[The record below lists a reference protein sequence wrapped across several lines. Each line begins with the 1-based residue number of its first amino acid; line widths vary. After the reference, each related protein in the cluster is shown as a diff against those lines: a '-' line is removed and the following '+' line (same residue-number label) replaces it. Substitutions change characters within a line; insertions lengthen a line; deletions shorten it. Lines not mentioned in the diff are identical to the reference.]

1 MAERTWMEQVVER
14 VVSQVLE
21 TRLPRLRE
29 DLVQRVLEELQ
40 PQLGASSRA
49 NPTALLRAISGIH
62 AGTTQ
67 REILRALLDSA
78 VPYCGRAA
86 LFVVKSGKA
95 MGWQGRGFVDIDA
108 VKDFSLNVHTGLG
121 ARALR
126 DRTVAGGTA
135 SEMDLRFIE
144 QFGKPS
150 DEQVLILPLMLK
162 DKVAALMYADAGIDT
177 DVKTDSAALEL
188 LVFSTSAWLEVAS
201 LRKQANRESTSEL
214 PVGMAERTAPAPVGA
229 APSFAD
235 PFPSHA
241 LKHIVATEAPSAT
254 GAAILATTAVA
265 EETVEDTPVAETAIS
280 ATAASAGLANLPP
293 EEAEVHR
300 KAQRFAKLLVDEI
313 KLYNQAKVTEG
324 RENKDLYDRLKEDI
338 EKSRVTFQKRYGTT
352 AAASA
357 EYFQNE
363 LIHTLA
369 EDDLSIMGANFRR

>member
-1 MAERTWMEQVVER
+1 MEQVVER

-78 VPYCGRAA
+78 VPYCGRVA

-162 DKVAALMYADAGIDT
+162 DKVAALMYADAGIDA

-338 EKSRVTFQKRYGTT
+338 EKSRVTFQKRYGAT

>member
-49 NPTALLRAISGIH
+49 NPAELLRAISGIH

-78 VPYCGRAA
+78 VPYCRRAA

-95 MGWQGRGFVDIDA
+95 MGWQGRGFVDIEA
-108 VKDFSLNVHTGLG
+108 IKDFSLNVHTGLG

-126 DRTVAGGTA
+126 DRTVADGTA

-162 DKVAALMYADAGIDT
+162 DKVAALMYADAGIDA

-201 LRKQANRESTSEL
+201 LRKQASRESTPES
-214 PVGMAERTAPAPVGA
+214 PVGVAVGA

-235 PFPSHA
+235 PFPAHA
-241 LKHIVATEAPSAT
+241 SKHIVATEAPSAT

-265 EETVEDTPVAETAIS
+265 EETPVEDTQVAETAKS

-300 KAQRFAKLLVDEI
+300 KAQRFAKLLVDQI

-338 EKSRVTFQKRYGTT
+338 EKSRVTFQKRYGAT

>member
-78 VPYCGRAA
+78 VPYCGRVA

-338 EKSRVTFQKRYGTT
+338 EKSRVTFQKRYGAT

>member
-1 MAERTWMEQVVER
+1 MEQVVER

-49 NPTALLRAISGIH
+49 NPAELLRAISGIH

-78 VPYCGRAA
+78 VPYCRRAA

-95 MGWQGRGFVDIDA
+95 MGWQGRGFVDIEA

-126 DRTVAGGTA
+126 ERTVAGGTA

-162 DKVAALMYADAGIDT
+162 DKVAALMYADAGIDA

-201 LRKQANRESTSEL
+201 LRKQASRESTPES
-214 PVGMAERTAPAPVGA
+214 PVGVAVGA

-235 PFPSHA
+235 PFPAHA
-241 LKHIVATEAPSAT
+241 SKHIVTTEAPPAT

-265 EETVEDTPVAETAIS
+265 EETPVEDTPVAETAIS

-338 EKSRVTFQKRYGTT
+338 EKSRVTFQKRYGAT